1 MVFDCQ
7 TMNTVPEDCARF
19 VLTRSKDL
27 ANFVLTFDRVTYFV
41 AMILMKQPIHK
52 FSNIVDLN
60 EVLPELLLRISNKL
74 RALNNL
80 W

>member
-1 MVFDCQ
+1 
-7 TMNTVPEDCARF
+7 MNTVPEDCARF

-52 FSNIVDLN
+52 FSNIVDLKCYQN
-60 EVLPELLLRISNKL
+60 CFSEFPTNSAR
-74 RALNNL
+74 
-80 W
+80 